1 MNQKTILENT
11 RNYTLWAVL
20 GSAGLLVI
28 LEILKA
34 WDVVK
39 TTSAGSLGG
48 LEEAATK
55 AMAGGGL
62 GALSGLTF
70 AAPSVNAWGRI
81 EDTLGAILALG
92 IVVLVA
98 LLVSSRTTIA
108 EAKAP
113 RATSSPANAP
123 VATATASTAKA
134 TAAKASA
141 EKPKK

>member
-1 MNQKTILENT
+1 MKQKTILENT

-34 WDVVK
+34 WDVIK
-39 TTSAGSLGG
+39 TTSAGSIGG
-48 LEEAATK
+48 LEEAAAK
-55 AMAGGGL
+55 VMSGGGL
-62 GALSGLTF
+62 GALSGLSF

-113 RATSSPANAP
+113 RATNSPARTEEVKAAAP
-123 VATATASTAKA
+123 AAKA
-134 TAAKASA
+134 PAAKASA

>member
-1 MNQKTILENT
+1 MKQKTILENT

-34 WDVVK
+34 WDVIT
-39 TTSAGSLGG
+39 TTSAGSIGG
-48 LEEAATK
+48 LEEAAAK
-55 AMAGGGL
+55 AMSGGGL

-70 AAPSVNAWGRI
+70 AAPSVNGWGHI
-81 EDTLGAILALG
+81 EDTLGIILALG
-92 IVVLVA
+92 LAVLLA

-108 EAKAP
+108 GDKAP
-113 RATSSPANAP
+113 KAPSSPANAT
-123 VATATASTAKA
+123 VATATAPAAKA
-134 TAAKASA
+134 STAKASA